1 MWMALYWMLE
11 PIPLAVTA
19 LMPLVL
25 FPLLDILGTMD
36 TARTY
41 FNDLGFV
48 IFASLIL
55 SSAMNASNLHTRL
68 ALKALL
74 LLGTNNQR
82 REWEMRSLCLAF
94 MLTTM
99 ALSMWIPGTLAVLH
113 EDSVAKAK
121 KVMLLSVA
129 YAANIGGS
137 GTLIGTTGNLV
148 LARIIERQVR
158 FPESKDITFSSW
170 MLCNVPPMLT
180 CVLLGWAY
188 IQWLLR
194 SVTWHGLG
202 LTTG

>member
-1 MWMALYWMLE
+1 MALYWMLE

-55 SSAMNASNLHTRL
+55 ASAMNASNLHTRL

-99 ALSMWIPGTLAVLH
+99 ALSMWIPGTLAVC
-113 EDSVAKAK
+113 
-121 KVMLLSVA
+121 VMLPVA
-129 YAANIGGS
+129 AAALEQAHS
-137 GTLIGTTGNLV
+137 CSLV
-148 LARIIERQVR
+148 LSRTRVRIHGQRTLLAATRR
-158 FPESKDITFSSW
+158 FPESEDITFSSW

-194 SVTWHGLG
+194 SVASHGLG
-202 LTTG
+202 PNTG